1 MDAIS
6 FVLGVKSAQLRSS
19 QLKDLVYRGRRLARS
34 EEGEDEEQEDE
45 GEEEGEGCV
54 AGVTDCGGDV
64 DYGLGLVD
72 WEEFHCGGEE
82 GEGAE
87 ETEDEV
93 AFEFGGVEEC
103 QELDVGDLP
112 GRGVSEQCSSR
123 L

>member
-1 MDAIS
+1 MGAVDEEA
-6 FVLGVKSAQLRSS
+6 VE
-19 QLKDLVYRGRRLARS
+19 
-34 EEGEDEEQEDE
+34 EEGG

-54 AGVTDCGGDV
+54 AGVADCGGDV

-93 AFEFGGVEEC
+93 AFEFGGIEEC

-112 GRGVSEQCSSR
+112 GGGCVSE
-123 L
+123 